1 MNEMMKIKI
10 SLPAGFSEIG
20 QKENQEDALYPPR
33 ELANAGQR
41 VFVLCDGMGGHA
53 HGEVASQ
60 CVAETVGSYVRDA
73 LSEMAVGTSLPAV
86 PCPMRQMREFFDKAL
101 EMAYAELDRRDD
113 AARDEARSGATMGTT
128 LTFLGICS
136 DGLLAVHIG
145 DSRIYQFRPGKGVV
159 FRTRDHSLV
168 SELVLAGEITEEE
181 ARTHPRRNV
190 ITRAVQPHQEHPARA
205 TFDALTDVR
214 QGDVL
219 MLSCDGVT
227 EQVTDEELAELM
239 LQPWPLTERV
249 ETLRKL
255 CAKRHTRDNHTCWA
269 LEVEQVDADGD
280 ADGAAAG
287 DACAARVMSAR
298 VSALDALAPKAFA
311 DARED
316 APVCARENA
325 QPRARENAR
334 EHTVEEMS
342 RETSSQ
348 SSPSRHAWLV
358 ALLVVLALACFVA
371 GFWLFRSAS
380 SGVSGSAAPAG
391 SAAPQVESA
400 PSSSSNDCVQGPITR
415 GNKGK

>member
-1 MNEMMKIKI
+1 MNEKMKIKI
-10 SLPAGFSEIG
+10 SLPACFSEIG
-20 QKENQEDALYPPR
+20 QKENQEDAFYPPR
-33 ELANAGQR
+33 ERANAGQR

-60 CVAETVGSYVRDA
+60 CVAHTVGKYVEEA
-73 LSEMAVGTSLPAV
+73 LGNMAEEALQPSM
-86 PCPMRQMREFFDKAL
+86 PCPMRLMREFFDEAL

-159 FRTRDHSLV
+159 FCTRDHSLV

-205 TFDALTDVR
+205 TFDVLTDVR

-227 EQVTDEELAELM
+227 EQVTDGELAELM
-239 LQPWPLTERV
+239 LQPWPLAERV

-269 LEVEQVDADGD
+269 LEVEQVDAAGV
-280 ADGAAAG
+280 ADG
-287 DACAARVMSAR
+287 DACASRVTSAR
-298 VSALDALAPKAFA
+298 VSALDALDPKSFA

-316 APVCARENA
+316 AQPCARED
-325 QPRARENAR
+325 AR

-342 RETSSQ
+342 REASSQ
-348 SSPSRHAWLV
+348 SAPSRHAWLV

-380 SGVSGSAAPAG
+380 SGTSGSAAPAD
-391 SAAPQVESA
+391 SAALQGKSA
-400 PSSSSNDCVQGPITR
+400 SSSSSSSDDCVQGVITR
-415 GNKGK
+415 EGTQR

>member
-1 MNEMMKIKI
+1 MNEKMKIKI
-10 SLPAGFSEIG
+10 LPPVCFSEIG

-33 ELANAGQR
+33 ELADAGQR

-60 CVAETVGSYVRDA
+60 CVAHTVGSYVEEA
-73 LSEMAVGTSLPAV
+73 LGNMAAEALQPSM
-86 PCPMRQMREFFDKAL
+86 PCPMRQMREFFNEAL

-145 DSRIYQFRPGKGVV
+145 DSRIYQFRPGKGIV

-190 ITRAVQPHQEHPARA
+190 ITRAVQPHQDHPARA

-227 EQVTDEELAELM
+227 EQVTDGELAELM
-239 LQPWPLTERV
+239 LQSWPLAERV

-269 LEVEQVDADGD
+269 LEVEQVDAAGD
-280 ADGAAAG
+280 ADG
-287 DACAARVMSAR
+287 DACASRVASAR
-298 VSALDALAPKAFA
+298 VSALDALDPKTFA
-311 DARED
+311 E
-316 APVCARENA
+316 
-325 QPRARENAR
+325 ARENAR
-334 EHTVEEMS
+334 ACAQDGAPVCAQEHTMEEMS
-342 RETSSQ
+342 REASSQ
-348 SSPSRHAWLV
+348 NTPSRHAWLV

-380 SGVSGSAAPAG
+380 SGACGSAAPAE
-391 SAAPQVESA
+391 SAAPQVQSA
-400 PSSSSNDCVQGPITR
+400 PSSSSNDCVQGLITR
-415 GNKGK
+415 EGTQR

>member
-10 SLPAGFSEIG
+10 SLPVCFSEIG

-33 ELANAGQR
+33 ELANAEQR

-73 LSEMAVGTSLPAV
+73 LSEMAVGTQQRTV
-86 PCPMRQMREFFDKAL
+86 PCPMRQMREFFEEAL
-101 EMAYAELDRRDD
+101 NMAYAELDRRDD
-113 AARDEARSGATMGTT
+113 AARDEARNGATMGTT

-145 DSRIYQFRPGKGVV
+145 DSRIYQFRPGRGIV

-168 SELVLAGEITEEE
+168 SELVRAGEITEEE

-227 EQVTDEELAELM
+227 EQVTDGELAELM
-239 LQPWPLTERV
+239 LQPWPLAERID
-249 ETLRKL
+249 TLRKL

-269 LEVEQVDADGD
+269 LELEQVDADGD
-280 ADGAAAG
+280 AAG
-287 DACAARVMSAR
+287 DACAARVTSAR
-298 VSALDALAPKAFA
+298 VSALDALAPKTLA
-311 DARED
+311 DARENAPACAQED
-316 APVCARENA
+316 APVCAQEHA
-325 QPRARENAR
+325 QK
-334 EHTVEEMS
+334 HTMEEMG
-342 RETSSQ
+342 REASSQ
-348 SSPSRHAWLV
+348 CSPSRHAWLV

-380 SGVSGSAAPAG
+380 SGTSGSAAPAE

-400 PSSSSNDCVQGPITR
+400 PSSSSNDCVQGTITR
-415 GNKGK
+415 ERTQR

>member
-1 MNEMMKIKI
+1 MNEKMKIKI
-10 SLPAGFSEIG
+10 SLPACFSEIG
-20 QKENQEDALYPPR
+20 QKENQEDAFYPPR
-33 ELANAGQR
+33 ERANAGQR

-60 CVAETVGSYVRDA
+60 CVAHTVGKYVEEA
-73 LSEMAVGTSLPAV
+73 LGNMAEEALQPSM
-86 PCPMRQMREFFDKAL
+86 PCPMRLMREFFDEAL
-101 EMAYAELDRRDD
+101 EMAYADLARRDD

-159 FRTRDHSLV
+159 FCTRDHSLV
-168 SELVLAGEITEEE
+168 RELVLAGEITEEE

-205 TFDALTDVR
+205 TFDVLTDVR

-227 EQVTDEELAELM
+227 EQVTDGELAELM
-239 LQPWPLTERV
+239 LQPWPLAERV
-249 ETLRKL
+249 DTLRKL

-280 ADGAAAG
+280 AAG
-287 DACAARVMSAR
+287 DACAARVTSAR
-298 VSALDALAPKAFA
+298 VSALDALDLKSFA

-316 APVCARENA
+316 AQPCARED
-325 QPRARENAR
+325 AR

-342 RETSSQ
+342 REASSQ
-348 SSPSRHAWLV
+348 SAPSRHAWLV

-380 SGVSGSAAPAG
+380 SGTSGSAAPAD
-391 SAAPQVESA
+391 SAAPRGKSA
-400 PSSSSNDCVQGPITR
+400 PSSSSSDDCVQGVITR
-415 GNKGK
+415 EGTQR

>member
-10 SLPAGFSEIG
+10 SLPVCFSEIG

-33 ELANAGQR
+33 ELANAEQR

-60 CVAETVGSYVRDA
+60 CVAHTVGKYVEEA
-73 LSEMAVGTSLPAV
+73 LGNMAEEALQPSM
-86 PCPMRQMREFFDKAL
+86 PCPMRLMREFFDEAL

-159 FRTRDHSLV
+159 FCTRDHSLV

-239 LQPWPLTERV
+239 LQSWPLAERV

-280 ADGAAAG
+280 AAG
-287 DACAARVMSAR
+287 DACAARVTSAR
-298 VSALDALAPKAFA
+298 VSALDALAPKTLA
-311 DARED
+311 DARENAPACAQED
-316 APVCARENA
+316 APVCAQEHA
-325 QPRARENAR
+325 QK
-334 EHTVEEMS
+334 HTMEEMG
-342 RETSSQ
+342 REASSQ
-348 SSPSRHAWLV
+348 CSPSRHAWLV

-380 SGVSGSAAPAG
+380 SGTSGSAAPAE

-400 PSSSSNDCVQGPITR
+400 PSSSSNDCVQGTITR
-415 GNKGK
+415 ERTQR

>member
-1 MNEMMKIKI
+1 MNEKMKIKI
-10 SLPAGFSEIG
+10 SLPACFSEIG

-33 ELANAGQR
+33 ELADAGQR

-60 CVAETVGSYVRDA
+60 CVAHTVGSYVEEA
-73 LSEMAVGTSLPAV
+73 LGNMAAEALQPSM
-86 PCPMRQMREFFDKAL
+86 PCPMRQMREFFDEAL
-101 EMAYAELDRRDD
+101 EKAYAELDRRDD

-159 FRTRDHSLV
+159 FHTRDHSLV

-205 TFDALTDVR
+205 TFDGLTDVR

-227 EQVTDEELAELM
+227 EQVTDGELAELM
-239 LQPWPLTERV
+239 LQPRPLAERV
-249 ETLRKL
+249 DTLRKL

-269 LEVEQVDADGD
+269 LEVEQVDA
-280 ADGAAAG
+280 AD
-287 DACAARVMSAR
+287 DACAARVTSAR
-298 VSALDALAPKAFA
+298 VSALDALDPKSFA

-316 APVCARENA
+316 ARPCARED
-325 QPRARENAR
+325 AR

-342 RETSSQ
+342 REASSQ
-348 SSPSRHAWLV
+348 SAPSRHAWLV

-380 SGVSGSAAPAG
+380 SGTSGSAAPAD
-391 SAAPQVESA
+391 SAALQGKSA
-400 PSSSSNDCVQGPITR
+400 SSSSSSSDDCVQGVITR
-415 GNKGK
+415 EGTQR

>member
-10 SLPAGFSEIG
+10 SLPVCFSEIG

-33 ELANAGQR
+33 ELANAEQR

-73 LSEMAVGTSLPAV
+73 LSEMAVGTQQRTV
-86 PCPMRQMREFFDKAL
+86 PCPMRQMREFFEKAL

-145 DSRIYQFRPGKGVV
+145 DSRIYQFRPGRGIV

-227 EQVTDEELAELM
+227 EQVTDGELAELM
-239 LQPWPLTERV
+239 LQPWPLAERID
-249 ETLRKL
+249 TLRKL

-269 LEVEQVDADGD
+269 LELEQVDAAGD
-280 ADGAAAG
+280 ADG
-287 DACAARVMSAR
+287 DACAARVTSAR
-298 VSALDALAPKAFA
+298 VSALDALAPKSFA
-311 DARED
+311 D
-316 APVCARENA
+316 
-325 QPRARENAR
+325 ARENAR

-348 SSPSRHAWLV
+348 STPSRHAWLV

-380 SGVSGSAAPAG
+380 SGASGSAAPAE

-400 PSSSSNDCVQGPITR
+400 PPSSSNDCVQGTITR
-415 GNKGK
+415 EGTQR

>member
-10 SLPAGFSEIG
+10 SLPVCFSEIG

-33 ELANAGQR
+33 ELANAEQR

-73 LSEMAVGTSLPAV
+73 LSEMAVGTQQRTV
-86 PCPMRQMREFFDKAL
+86 PCPMRQMREFFEKAL

-113 AARDEARSGATMGTT
+113 AARDEARIGATMGTT

-145 DSRIYQFRPGKGVV
+145 DSRIYQFRPGRGIV

-227 EQVTDEELAELM
+227 EQVTDGELAELM
-239 LQPWPLTERV
+239 LQPWPLAERID
-249 ETLRKL
+249 TLRKL

-269 LEVEQVDADGD
+269 LELEQVDAAGD
-280 ADGAAAG
+280 ADG
-287 DACAARVMSAR
+287 DACAARVTSAR
-298 VSALDALAPKAFA
+298 VSALDALAPKSFA
-311 DARED
+311 D
-316 APVCARENA
+316 
-325 QPRARENAR
+325 ARENAR

-342 RETSSQ
+342 REASSQ
-348 SSPSRHAWLV
+348 STPSRHAWLV

-380 SGVSGSAAPAG
+380 SGACGSAAPAE

-400 PSSSSNDCVQGPITR
+400 PPSSSNDCVQGTITR
-415 GNKGK
+415 EGTQR

>member
-1 MNEMMKIKI
+1 MNEKMKIKI
-10 SLPAGFSEIG
+10 SLPACFSEIG
-20 QKENQEDALYPPR
+20 QKENQEDAFYPPR
-33 ELANAGQR
+33 ERANAGQR

-60 CVAETVGSYVRDA
+60 CVAHTVGKYVEEA
-73 LSEMAVGTSLPAV
+73 LGNMAEEALQPSM
-86 PCPMRQMREFFDKAL
+86 PCPMRLMREFFDEAL

-159 FRTRDHSLV
+159 FCTRDHSLV
-168 SELVLAGEITEEE
+168 RELVLAGEITEEE

-205 TFDALTDVR
+205 TFDVLTDVR

-227 EQVTDEELAELM
+227 EQVTDGELAELM
-239 LQPWPLTERV
+239 LQPWPLAERV
-249 ETLRKL
+249 DTLRKL

-269 LEVEQVDADGD
+269 LEVEQVDAADD
-280 ADGAAAG
+280 AAD
-287 DACAARVMSAR
+287 DACAARVTSAR
-298 VSALDALAPKAFA
+298 VSALDALDLKSFA

-316 APVCARENA
+316 AQPCARED
-325 QPRARENAR
+325 AR

-342 RETSSQ
+342 REASSQ
-348 SSPSRHAWLV
+348 SAPSRHAWLV

-380 SGVSGSAAPAG
+380 SGTSGSAAPAD
-391 SAAPQVESA
+391 SAAPRGKSA
-400 PSSSSNDCVQGPITR
+400 PSSSSSDDCVQGVITR
-415 GNKGK
+415 EGTQR